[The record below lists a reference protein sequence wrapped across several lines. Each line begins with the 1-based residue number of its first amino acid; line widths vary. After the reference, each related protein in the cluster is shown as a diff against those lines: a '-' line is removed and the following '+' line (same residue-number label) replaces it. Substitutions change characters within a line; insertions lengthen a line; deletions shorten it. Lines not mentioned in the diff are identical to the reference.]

1 MIQRIQTIYL
11 LVSIVIVGIITA
23 LLNQI
28 STPIEGKFSLISIGI
43 LAAIFILNLV
53 TILLFKNRKLQLKL
67 LIVSLLFQ
75 VGFAGLMAYL
85 LLVLHNDL
93 IIPLTTTIAMIIPTI
108 LARKAI
114 QADEKLVRSMDRL
127 R

>member
-11 LVSIVIVGIITA
+11 LVSVVIVGIITA

-28 STPIEGKFSLISIGI
+28 STPIEGKFALISIGI

-67 LIVSLLFQ
+67 LIGSLLFQ
-75 VGFAGLMAYL
+75 VGFVGLMAYL